1 MKTMKMKTKRLFA
14 FLLAVI
20 MIFGTLPIFEAAAK
34 TSGNLTYEVKNGE
47 VAITDCKESASGKL
61 EIPSKLGGYPV
72 TRIDNYAFSNCK
84 KLTSVTIP
92 DGVKAIGAL
101 AFNGCSSLTSV
112 NIPDS
117 VKNIGVYAFSSCTK
131 LKSVTVP
138 GSVKKIAEGTFID
151 CCDLSSVKILSG
163 VKMIDSMAF
172 GSCAVKSISIPNSV
186 TEIAEHA
193 FSNCGKLKSI
203 KIGSGVTSI
212 GESAFINTAYYN
224 DSSNWESDVL
234 YVGNYLIAANGNV
247 SGAYTVKSGT
257 PFISNST
264 FAGCAKLTEITIPD
278 SVKSIGDNAFHS
290 CSKLKSIK
298 LGKNIETIGTD
309 AFINTAYYNNS
320 SNWKS
325 NVLYIGKYLIKAKTS
340 IKGNY
345 KIKDGTK
352 CIADQ
357 AFGDIYGDNCC
368 DKLTGVTIPDS
379 VTAISDSAF
388 RHCKALTSVTI
399 PSSVKRI
406 GANAFSGCT
415 KLKNIKLPNSLT
427 SIGMGAFT
435 GTAYD
440 NTSSNWENGVLYIGK
455 YLVDTDYYVV
465 SGEYAVKDGT
475 RVIADEAFRTCEKM
489 TNVII
494 PNSVI
499 TIGDKAFVNC
509 DNLLKAT
516 ISGSVK
522 NIGFEA
528 VGYNEGLD
536 GSFVM
541 PEFTISGHKGSAIY
555 TYAQESGLKFVAHKN
570 NYTSKTAKATTSKDG
585 KITYTC
591 DCGYS
596 YSKSIAKISSVKLST
611 ASYTYNGKVKQPTVT
626 VKDSKGNTLKK
637 DTDYTVK
644 YSSGRKNVGKYTV
657 TVTFKGKYSGTK
669 ALTFKIVPKSTSIS
683 KLTAGTKSFTAKWEK
698 QATQTTGYQLEYST
712 SSSMKNA
719 SRTTNANT
727 AKTSWTIT
735 GLKASTKYYVHIRTY
750 KNVTI
755 DGKIYKYYSAW
766 SSVKSVKTK

>member
-1 MKTMKMKTKRLFA
+1 MKMKTKRLFT

-20 MIFGTLPIFEAAAK
+20 MIFGMLPIFEAAAK
-34 TSGNLTYEVKNGE
+34 TSGKLTYEVKNGE
-47 VAITDCKESASGKL
+47 VTITDCKESASGKL
-61 EIPSKLGGYPV
+61 EIPSTLGGYPV

-84 KLTSVTIP
+84 KLTDVTIP
-92 DGVKAIGAL
+92 DSVKTIGDL
-101 AFNGCSSLTSV
+101 AFNGCSGLTSV
-112 NIPDS
+112 NIPES
-117 VKNIGVYAFSSCTK
+117 VKNIGVYAFSSCQK

-138 GSVKKIAEGTFID
+138 GSVKKIADGTFLE
-151 CCDLSSVKILSG
+151 CTDLASVKISSG
-163 VKMIDSMAF
+163 VKIIGSMAF

-186 TEIAEHA
+186 TEIAEFA
-193 FSNCGKLKSI
+193 FNNCEELKSI

-212 GESAFINTAYYN
+212 GESAFINTAYSN
-224 DSSNWESDVL
+224 DSSNWKNGVL
-234 YVGNYLIAANGNV
+234 YIGNYLIAANGSV

-257 PFISNST
+257 PFIPDSA
-264 FAGCAKLTEITIPD
+264 FAGCTKLTGITVPD
-278 SVKSIGDNAFHS
+278 SVKSIGNNSFIGCDT
-290 CSKLKSIK
+290 LKSIK
-298 LGKNIETIGTD
+298 LGKNIKAIGTD
-309 AFINTAYYNNS
+309 AFVNTAYYNNS

-325 NVLYIGKYLIKAKTS
+325 DVLYIGNYLIKAKTS

-368 DKLTGVTIPDS
+368 DKLTGVAIPDS

-406 GANAFSGCT
+406 GSDAFSGCT
-415 KLKNIKLPNSLT
+415 KLKNIKLPDSLT
-427 SIGMGAFT
+427 SIGSGAFT

-440 NTSSNWENGVLYIGK
+440 NTSSNWTNGVLYIGK

-499 TIGDKAFVNC
+499 TIGDKAFMNC
-509 DNLLKAT
+509 DKLLKAT
-516 ISGSVK
+516 IPGSVK

-528 VGYNEGLD
+528 IGYSEGLD
-536 GSFVM
+536 GSFVI
-541 PEFTISGHKGSAIY
+541 PEFSISGHKGSAIY
-555 TYAQESGLKFVAHKN
+555 KYAQESGLKFVAHKN
-570 NYTSKTAKATTSKDG
+570 NYTSKTVKATTSKNG

-591 DCGYS
+591 TCGYS
-596 YSKSIAKISSVKLST
+596 YSKSIAKISSVKLSST
-611 ASYTYNGKVKQPTVT
+611 SYTYNGKVKQPTVT
-626 VKDSKGNTLKK
+626 VKDSKGNTLKNG
-637 DTDYTVK
+637 TDYTVK

-657 TVTFKGKYSGTK
+657 TVTFKGKYSGTEK
-669 ALTFKIVPKSTSIS
+669 LTFKIVPKSTSIS
-683 KLTAGTKSFTAKWEK
+683 KLTAGTKKFTAKWEK

-719 SRTTNANT
+719 SRATNANT

-735 GLKASTKYYVHIRTY
+735 GLKASTKYYVRIRTY

-755 DGKIYKYYSAW
+755 DGKTYRIYSAW
-766 SSVKSVKTK
+766 SSVNSVKTK